1 MARDEGGSTGLRPDL
16 MDLDDWL
23 VIATTIS
30 LYSQSVWLYRITSV
44 GPNHVVCKR
53 SSLPTVFKCEYI
65 GFPTSDVPDHYHVE
79 PVLFY
84 NWIMQVLYDLIRAL
98 VKSSILFFLLRLG
111 GHRRRIRWSIYALNT
126 FIIALMIAIFTTVI
140 FQIIPIAAFKTT
152 ESQYRAPR

>member
-16 MDLDDWL
+16 MDPDDWL
-23 VIATTIS
+23 IF
-30 LYSQSVWLYRITSV
+30 SV
-44 GPNHVVCKR
+44 GLAVPNYFF
-53 SSLPTVFKCEYI
+53 FKCEYI
-65 GFPTSDVPDHYHVE
+65 GFPTSDVPDHYHVK

-140 FQIIPIAAFKTT
+140 FQIIPIAAF
-152 ESQYRAPR
+152 